1 MKVLV
6 TGSRSNNLWG
16 FIFDTLDVIN
26 EDKGP
31 FTEIIVGDA
40 TGVDHWAMEWAKE
53 RGIPFRVF
61 EADWDDLSHEDAVIR
76 QRKDG
81 SKYDAKA
88 GPRRNQ
94 AMVDEKP
101 DLGVVFSGGVG
112 TRDCFSRI
120 RKAGIK
126 YVEVEC

>member
-1 MKVLV
+1 MKLLV

-16 FIFDTLDVIN
+16 FIFDTLDIIN

-31 FTEIIVGDA
+31 FSEIIVGDVD
-40 TGVDHWAMEWAKE
+40 GVDKWTRKWAAE

-61 EADWDDLSHEDAVIR
+61 KADWDDLSHEDAVIR
-76 QRKDG
+76 TRSDG
-81 SKYDAKA
+81 SKYNAKA

-94 AMVDEKP
+94 EMVDEKP
-101 DLGVVFSGGVG
+101 DLAVIFPGGVG

>member
-1 MKVLV
+1 MRVLIC
-6 TGSRSNNLWG
+6 GGRDYNLYG

-31 FTEIIVGDA
+31 FTELIVGDA
-40 TGVDHWAMEWAKE
+40 TGVDHWAMKWAKE

-76 QRKDG
+76 HRKDG

-94 AMVDEKP
+94 RMVDEKP
-101 DLGVVFSGGVG
+101 DLAVVFPGGIG
-112 TRDCFSRI
+112 TSDCRGRI
-120 RKAGIK
+120 KKAGIK
-126 YVEVEC
+126 YVEVTV

>member
-1 MKVLV
+1 VKLLV
-6 TGSRSNNLWG
+6 TGSRSDNRWG
-16 FIFDTLDVIN
+16 FILDTLDIIN

-40 TGVDHWAMEWAKE
+40 TGVDHWAKEWAKE

-61 EADWDDLSHEDAVIR
+61 NADWDDLSHEDAVIR
-76 QRKDG
+76 TRPDR

-94 AMVDEKP
+94 EMVDDKP
-101 DLGVVFSGGVG
+101 DYAAVFAGGIG

-126 YVEVEC
+126 YIEVQT